1 MTHYVPCDLSVD
13 TVTLNWYGI
22 YDLNTDGWKYEPGKE
37 KVTYVKMNVDKAL
50 EMLEQHIVRGHVLAK
65 YTLNS
70 TSL

>member
-37 KVTYVKMNVDKAL
+37 KDDLDSFTKFMND
-50 EMLEQHIVRGHVLAK
+50 GAK
-65 YTLNS
+65 VNYTPSYIQRLPI
-70 TSL
+70 